1 MSISLTQTKK
11 RVKAA
16 LEGLPFGAGSRV
28 VIPLIKWLLMIFY
41 YQTPVI
47 NFKRKQFAKKEAR
60 GIDLALQNGVS
71 EVMLVYDYFA
81 SPPTYGDYLY
91 VILLGRYFIAQGVKL
106 HFIIVDG
113 EYRQD
118 WNDLQDNQ
126 KQNFVIEQLK
136 VAEVLLDSSLVKI
149 ERTSWNSL
157 QQQIASSLSV
167 YLSFS
172 INIINREP
180 IYNHCFNVLN
190 QLLTHKKAS
199 LVDDVLFTFDRLSP
213 KVNLVLPKKPYIA
226 IGCRYSE
233 KWGIERNLTDA
244 DFINCYLQ
252 LTKRFPDH
260 EVMIISDTIGCRY
273 FTELAQRHAYN
284 VITSKDY
291 SQTFLGDGALILKSD
306 FFFQLRGGG
315 ISTFAMFSKIPYK
328 LIQPLA
334 NETMWSKSKFT
345 SFQTTS
351 QLFINGSQ

>member
-1 MSISLTQTKK
+1 MSVLLTQQKK

-16 LEGLPFGAGSRV
+16 LEGLPFGVGSRV

-41 YQTPVI
+41 YQTRVI
-47 NFKRKQFAKKEAR
+47 NFRRKQFARNEAMS
-60 GIDLALQNGVS
+60 IDLALQNGVN
-71 EVMLVYDYFA
+71 EVMLVYDNLA

-118 WNDLQDNQ
+118 WNDLQDIQ

-149 ERTSWNSL
+149 ERISWNSL
-157 QQQIASSLSV
+157 QQRIASSLSA

-172 INIINREP
+172 INIKNRDP

-190 QLLTHKKAS
+190 QLLRHKKAS
-199 LVDDVLFTFDRLSP
+199 LLDDVLFSYDELSS
-213 KVNLVLPKKPYIA
+213 KVKLVLPKKPYIA

-233 KWGIERNLTDA
+233 KWGIERNLSDA

-252 LTKRFPDH
+252 LAKRFPDH
-260 EVMIISDTIGCRY
+260 NVMIISDTVGCRY
-273 FTELAQRHAYN
+273 FSDLAHKHAYD

-291 SQTFLGDGALILKSD
+291 SQTFLGDGALILKSN

-328 LIQPLA
+328 LIQPLE

-345 SFQTTS
+345 SFQRTS
-351 QLFINGSQ
+351 QLFRNASQ